1 MNPTLR
7 RKLYVILQRS
17 YVESRNLA
25 LARAFQQLYD
35 LADTFEVLPTILDN
49 WQESHLDYVRGIL
62 ADYQAKY
69 AATASDYVS
78 ILDMSDAE
86 FDAVFAPNFANSG
99 QSV

>member
-17 YVESRNLA
+17 YVESRKLA

-35 LADTFEVLPTILDN
+35 LADTFEILPSLLEN
-49 WQESHLDYVRGIL
+49 WQESHLAAVRDAL
-62 ADYQAKY
+62 TQYQTKY

-78 ILDMSDAE
+78 ILDMAE
-86 FDAVFAPNFANSG
+86 ADFDAVFSAGPAF
-99 QSV
+99 